1 MLSDLDYVSQELSV
15 RSVARFHLFPVN
27 GFIDSRKHTDVFL
40 VQQRSW
46 QQEAFTQLSG
56 VNVAMTTIHPSIL
69 RPILRTRKLSSQRSF
84 RLHICA
90 IFLMICGEKQITH
103 RQRHHK
109 SFVVLHVMSHS
120 VSVSIV
126 IHIIYFFRNNT
137 NIKIIFKRRGSV
149 N

>member
-15 RSVARFHLFPVN
+15 RSVARFNLFPVN

-69 RPILRTRKLSSQRSF
+69 RPILRMRKFFFSEVLQVTHLCNFLDDSRREAENTSTTTSLVVRCAACHVAQRKCIHCNSN
-84 RLHICA
+84 H
-90 IFLMICGEKQITH
+90 IFL
-103 RQRHHK
+103 
-109 SFVVLHVMSHS
+109 
-120 VSVSIV
+120 
-126 IHIIYFFRNNT
+126 
-137 NIKIIFKRRGSV
+137 
-149 N
+149 